1 MEQKQTDNKI
11 LQKFFKLLKWILFAL
26 FLLLALTFV
35 SSLGNSIL
43 FLLCSLLVCPPIWD
57 KIKNKFNPKKGLCGI
72 IVTIMFLVSFFTVP
86 TGPAEDTTIA
96 NSNNTRNNLNN
107 KTELSST
114 LDTTVT
120 IAPTNMPTS
129 TPTIAPTSTPTLT
142 PTVAPTNTPTSTPTV
157 APTSTPTSTPTVA
170 PTNTPTSTPTVAPT
184 NIPTPTP
191 TVKATQR
198 TYTLNTS
205 THKIHTTS
213 CSEIKKMKDSNKDS
227 WTGSSVDEF
236 LKSHPD
242 YTRCKKCN
250 PN

>member
-11 LQKFFKLLKWILFAL
+11 LQKFLRLLKWILFAL
-26 FLLLALTFV
+26 FLLLALAFV

-129 TPTIAPTSTPTLT
+129 TPTIAPTSTPT
-142 PTVAPTNTPTSTPTV
+142 
-157 APTSTPTSTPTVA
+157 STPTVA

-236 LKSHPD
+236 LKSNPD